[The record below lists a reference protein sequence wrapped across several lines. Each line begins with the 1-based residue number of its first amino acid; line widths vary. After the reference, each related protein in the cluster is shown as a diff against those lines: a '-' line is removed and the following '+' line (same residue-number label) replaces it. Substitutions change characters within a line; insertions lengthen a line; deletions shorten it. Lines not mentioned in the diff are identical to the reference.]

1 MAKCKYNPKTFPTLV
16 RGYAERGLT
25 EEQIAHNL
33 GVSIS
38 SFKSYKN
45 KHPPFLAALKA
56 GKAPILFEIEHALY
70 KSAKGFWGPDGK
82 WYPPVTTAQIFSL
95 KNLDKERWRDKH
107 DVEHFGVDGEPITVK
122 ILKGASLDDL

>member
-1 MAKCKYNPKTFPTLV
+1 MAKCKYNPDTFPILA
-16 RGYAERGLT
+16 RGWAERGLT

-45 KHPPFLAALKA
+45 KYLPFLAALKA
-56 GKAPILFEIEHALY
+56 GKAPIIFEIEHALY

-82 WYPPVTTAQIFSL
+82 WYPPNSTSQVFSL

-107 DVEHFGVDGEPITVK
+107 DFEHSGQVGVTIVDDIGDGQ
-122 ILKGASLDDL
+122 D